1 MLSPYN
7 LSTTM
12 SIFRSALKDT
22 CSIVLDILP
31 SLLGDIIELV
41 TPPPDQRGWLIQ
53 DFLRIF
59 GAEFNKTYFL

>member
-1 MLSPYN
+1 
-7 LSTTM
+7 M
-12 SIFRSALKDT
+12 SIIRLSLMVT
-22 CSIVLDILP
+22 CEVILEVLP